1 MANSMGTRADRIEDK
16 IMAFQRKYYLNIFIR
31 GTILT
36 LTILI
41 LYFLLASFL
50 EYAFWL
56 GKWPRLFIFLSF
68 FGVALFC
75 FVRFLRNPFRWWILK
90 KGLAEDESAR
100 IIGLGIPSIND
111 RLLNLLQLRQQG
123 NSSLAIASIEQKT
136 SLLQGYSFDSV
147 VDIGENKKYLKY
159 LAIPFIATLLTII
172 FNHSIITNSTERIVN
187 FQREFTPQAPFTF
200 VVLNSNLTAFYNEDF
215 ELNVKLSGGAIPDK
229 LYILMGAQR
238 LKLLPSQNE
247 NEFTHTFQN
256 IQEPLSFQL
265 EGAGF
270 YSTTFSIKIANRPEL
285 SRLAV
290 SIEYPKYINRKNE
303 EIQNAGNLD
312 IPEGAILQ
320 WNLNTNNAQNASMLF
335 TKDSLSKPF
344 QNTDKQYFTL
354 KERFLESDG
363 YEIILANENS
373 NNKDRIAYSITVI
386 KDQYPQISVNNFKD
400 SVLYKR
406 VIVGGSIADD
416 YGITEMK
423 LHYQLMDDK
432 QNEVFKKSI
441 VIPVF
446 RDQLQQSFFYNWSLD
461 SIQLKAG
468 YQLDYYLQVWDNDGV
483 NGRKSTRSS
492 TYSFLVPTHDD
503 LITEIDKSRSQTE
516 KQIEQNAKKA
526 NNLHEKVEEAFQQIK
541 GKQNLDWQDRKMMED
556 IIQQKQSLDQQLEK
570 MKEQNKL
577 LNEKKDAFTEQD
589 ERIREK
595 AEQLQKL
602 MDELLDEET
611 KKLFE
616 ELQKLLR
623 ENADPNDIR
632 KALDKIRQDTNN
644 MEKELER
651 TLELFKQLQY
661 EYKFDQAIE
670 ELKKQIENQ
679 EEVLEKTETQEKKS
693 ESDKNQNQES
703 TNQENQELAKEQEK
717 AKEDFEKATDKFE
730 ELREL
735 SKELDEGEEDV
746 PSEEDT
752 QDVSQDQQESQEQL
766 EQNSPSKSKESQK
779 QAVDKMKKMQQ
790 KMESSQSTNAM
801 EIDMENLES
810 LRQILHGL
818 IKLSFDQESMIKS
831 FGELAQSDPRFNTIA
846 QKQLKLK
853 DDAKV
858 LEDSLL
864 ALAKRD
870 PFMGAVITKEVSNLN
885 DHLDKTIENNK
896 ERRRAQAANEMQL
909 SMTSLNNLALMLD
922 SHYDMMMQMMAN
934 AKPSMKPGKKKGGKE
949 QSLSQMQQML
959 NDRIKELKGSGKSGR
974 ELSEE
979 LAQMA
984 AEQERIRKAL
994 QEMQEKMKNEGSTP
1008 GGDLPSKMEQ
1018 TEMDLVNKQLTDL
1031 MIKRQ
1036 QDILT
1041 RLLETEKSMREQD
1054 LDEERKGETAK
1065 DYNSEEMP
1073 KAFEEFLRLKEKEV
1087 ELLKTVPPKLY
1098 PYYKK
1103 EVSEYFKRIGNQ

>member
-1 MANSMGTRADRIEDK
+1 MANSMGTRAYGIENK
-16 IMAFQRKYYLNIFIR
+16 IKAFQRKYYLNIFIR
-31 GTILT
+31 GVILT
-36 LTILI
+36 CSILI

-56 GKWPRLFIFLSF
+56 GRWPRLFIFLSF

-75 FVRFLRNPFRWWILK
+75 FVRFLRDPFRWWFLK

-100 IIGLGIPSIND
+100 IIGNGIPSIND

-123 NSSLAIASIEQKT
+123 NSSLAIASIEQR
-136 SLLQGYSFDSV
+136 SSFLQDYPFDSV
-147 VDIGENKKYLKY
+147 VDIRENKRYLKY

-172 FNHSIITNSTERIVN
+172 FNHSIITSSTERIVN
-187 FQREFTPQAPFTF
+187 FRQEFAPQAPFTF
-200 VVLNSNLTAFYNEDF
+200 LVLNPNLTAFYNEDF
-215 ELNVKLSGGAIPDK
+215 TLTVKLSGKAIPDK
-229 LYILMGAQR
+229 LYILMGTQR

-247 NEFTHTFQN
+247 NEYTYTFQN
-256 IQEPLSFQL
+256 IQKPINFQL

-270 YSTTFSIKIANRPEL
+270 YSTTYSIRIANRPEL

-290 SIEYPKYINRKNE
+290 VIEYPKYINRKNE
-303 EIQNAGNLD
+303 EILNAGNLD
-312 IPEGAILQ
+312 VPEGSILK
-320 WNLNTNNAQNASMLF
+320 WKLNTNSAQNASIHF
-335 TKDSLSKPF
+335 HKDSLSKPF
-344 QNTDKQYFTL
+344 QNTDKQFFTL

-373 NNKDRIAYSITVI
+373 NNKDRIAYSINVI
-386 KDQYPQISVNNFKD
+386 KDQYPQVAVNNFKD

-406 VIVGGSIADD
+406 VILGGSIADD

-432 QNEVFKKSI
+432 QHEVFKKSI

-461 SIQLKAG
+461 SIQVKAG

-516 KQIEQNAKKA
+516 KQIDQNAKKA
-526 NNLHEKVEEAFQQIK
+526 TDLHEKVEEAFQQIK
-541 GKQNLDWQDRKMMED
+541 GKQNLDWQDKKMMED
-556 IIQQKQSLDQQLEK
+556 IIQQKQSLDQQIEK

-632 KALDKIRQDTNN
+632 KTLDKIRQDTNN

-651 TLELFKQLQY
+651 TLELFKELQY

-679 EEVLEKTETQEKKS
+679 EQVLEKTEALEK
-693 ESDKNQNQES
+693 ESNKNQSQE
-703 TNQENQELAKEQEK
+703 NANQELAKEQEK
-717 AKEDFEKATDKFE
+717 AKEDFEKATEKFD

-735 SKELDEGEEDV
+735 GKELDKGEEDV
-746 PSEEDT
+746 PGEEDS
-752 QDVSQDQQESQEQL
+752 QDVNQDQQESQEKL

-790 KMESSQSTNAM
+790 KMESTQSANAI

-818 IKLSFDQESMIKS
+818 IKLSFDQEGMLKS

-846 QKQLKLK
+846 QNQLKLK

-870 PFMGAVITKEVSNLN
+870 PFMGAVVTKEVSELN
-885 DHLDKTIENNK
+885 DHLDKAIENNK

-922 SHYDMMMQMMAN
+922 SHYDMMMQMIAN

-959 NDRIKELKGSGKSGR
+959 NERIKELKGSGKSGR

-994 QEMQEKMKNEGSTP
+994 QEMQEKMKNEGTTP

>member
-1 MANSMGTRADRIEDK
+1 MGTRADRIEDK
-16 IMAFQRKYYLNIFIR
+16 IKAFQRKYYLNIFIR

-36 LTILI
+36 CSILI

-50 EYAFWL
+50 EYALWL

-68 FGVALFC
+68 FGIALFC
-75 FVRFLRNPFRWWILK
+75 FARFLRDPFRWWIFK

-100 IIGLGIPSIND
+100 IIGQGIPSIND

-123 NSSLAIASIEQKT
+123 NSSLAMASIEQKT
-136 SLLQGYSFDSV
+136 DLLQNYAFDTV
-147 VDIGENKKYLKY
+147 VDIRENRRYLKY
-159 LAIPFIATLLTII
+159 LAIPFIATLLTIV
-172 FNHSIITNSTERIVN
+172 FNHSIITGSTERIVN
-187 FQREFTPQAPFTF
+187 FRQEFAPKAPFSFT
-200 VVLNSNLTAFYNEDF
+200 VVNTSLTAFYNEDF
-215 ELNVKLSGGAIPDK
+215 TLNVSLSGEAIPDK
-229 LYILMGAQR
+229 LYILIGNQR
-238 LKLLPSQNE
+238 LKLLSGQNA
-247 NEFTHTFQN
+247 NEYAHTFQN
-256 IQEPLSFQL
+256 IQEPVTFQL

-270 YSTTFSIKIANRPEL
+270 FSTTYTITIANRPEL

-303 EIQNAGNLD
+303 EILNAGNLD
-312 IPEGAILQ
+312 VPEGSILQ
-320 WNLNTNNAQNASMLF
+320 WSLNTNNAQNASILF
-335 TKDSLSKPF
+335 GKDSISKPL
-344 QNTDKQYFTL
+344 QNTDKQYFTI
-354 KERFLESDG
+354 KERFLEPDA
-363 YEIILANENS
+363 YEIILTNENS
-373 NNKDRIAYSITVI
+373 QNKERLAYSINVI
-386 KDQYPQISVNNFKD
+386 KDQYPQLSVNNFKD

-416 YGITEMK
+416 YGITEMR
-423 LHYQLMDDK
+423 LHYQLVDDK
-432 QNEVFKKSI
+432 QNEVFRKSI
-441 VIPVF
+441 PIPIF
-446 RDQLQQSFFYNWSLD
+446 KGQLQQSFFYNWSLD

-483 NGRKSTRSS
+483 NGRKSTRSG
-492 TYSFLVPTHDD
+492 TYSFLVPTRDD

-526 NNLHEKVEEAFQQIK
+526 TNLHEKVEEVLQQIK
-541 GKQNLDWQDRKMMED
+541 GKQNLDWQDKKMIED
-556 IIQQKQSLDQQLEK
+556 IIQQKQSLDQQVEK

-632 KALDKIRQDTNN
+632 RKLDKIRQDSKN

-679 EEVLEKTETQEKKS
+679 EQVLEKTEGLEK
-693 ESDKNQNQES
+693 EQGKNQSGEKANE
-703 TNQENQELAKEQEK
+703 ELAKEQEK
-717 AKEDFEKATDKFE
+717 AKQEFEKATEKFE

-735 SKELDEGEEDV
+735 GKELDEKEEDI

-752 QDVSQDQQESQEQL
+752 QDVRQDQQDSQEQL

-779 QAVDKMKKMQQ
+779 QAIDKMKKMQQ
-790 KMESSQSTNAM
+790 KMESMQSANAM

-818 IKLSFDQESMIKS
+818 IKLSFDQEGMIKS
-831 FGELAQSDPRFNTIA
+831 FSDLAQSDPRFNTIA

-853 DDAKV
+853 DDSKV

-870 PFMGAVITKEVSNLN
+870 PFMGAVVTKEISELN
-885 DHLDKTIENNK
+885 DHLDKAIENNK

-934 AKPSMKPGKKKGGKE
+934 AKPSMKQGKKKGKQ
-949 QSLSQMQQML
+949 QSLSEMQQML

-994 QEMQEKMKNEGSTP
+994 QEMQEKMKDEGATP

>member
-16 IMAFQRKYYLNIFIR
+16 IKAFQRKYYLNIFIR

-36 LTILI
+36 LSILI

-68 FGVALFC
+68 FGIALFC
-75 FVRFLRNPFRWWILK
+75 FIRFLRDPFRWWILK
-90 KGLAEDESAR
+90 RGLAEDESAR
-100 IIGLGIPSIND
+100 IIGQGIPSIND
-111 RLLNLLQLRQQG
+111 RLLNLLQLRQQE

-136 SLLQGYSFDSV
+136 SLLQAYSFDSV
-147 VDIGENKKYLKY
+147 VHIGENKKYLKY
-159 LAIPFIATLLTII
+159 LALPFIATLLTII
-172 FNHSIITNSTERIVN
+172 FNHSIITSSTERIVH
-187 FQREFTPQAPFTF
+187 FRQEYAPQAPFTF
-200 VVLNSNLTAFYNEDF
+200 EVLNPTLTAFYNEDF
-215 ELNVKLSGGAIPDK
+215 TLSIKLSGSAIPDK

-238 LKLLPSQNE
+238 LKLLAAQNE

-256 IQEPLSFQL
+256 IQQPVSFQL

-270 YSTTFSIKIANRPEL
+270 YSPTYTVTIANRPEL
-285 SRLAV
+285 ARLAV

-303 EIQNAGNLD
+303 EILNAGNLD
-312 IPEGAILQ
+312 IPEGSVLQ
-320 WNLNTNNAQNASMLF
+320 WKLNTNNAQNARILF
-335 TKDSLSKPF
+335 NKDSLSKPF
-344 QNTDKQYFTL
+344 ENTDKQYFTL

-363 YEIILANENS
+363 YEIILTNENS
-373 NNKDRIAYSITVI
+373 NNKDRIAYSINVI

-423 LHYQLMDDK
+423 LHYQLLDDK
-432 QNEVFKKSI
+432 QNEVYKKSI
-441 VIPVF
+441 PIPVF
-446 RDQLQQSFFYNWSLD
+446 KGQLQQSFFYNWSLD

-483 NGRKSTRSS
+483 NGRKSTRSGS
-492 TYSFLVPTHDD
+492 YSFLVPTHDE

-526 NNLHEKVEEAFQQIK
+526 TNLHEKVEEAFQQIK
-541 GKQNLDWQDRKMMED
+541 GKQNLDWQDKKMMED
-556 IIQQKQSLDQQLEK
+556 IIQQKQSLDQQVEK

-623 ENADPNDIR
+623 ENADPDDIR
-632 KALDKIRQDTNN
+632 RMLDKIRQDTNN

-651 TLELFKQLQY
+651 TLELFKQVQY

-679 EEVLEKTETQEKKS
+679 EQVLEKTEALEKEQEKGQ
-693 ESDKNQNQES
+693 SDEK
-703 TNQENQELAKEQEK
+703 ENQELAKEQEK
-717 AKEDFEKATDKFE
+717 AKEEFEKATEKFD

-735 SKELDEGEEDV
+735 GKELDEKEEDV

-752 QDVSQDQQESQEQL
+752 QDVSQDQQDSQEQL

-779 QAVDKMKKMQQ
+779 QAIDKMQKMQQ
-790 KMESSQSTNAM
+790 KMESTQSANAM

-818 IKLSFDQESMIKS
+818 IKLSFDQEGMIKS
-831 FGELAQSDPRFNTIA
+831 FSDLAQSDPRFNTIA
-846 QKQLKLK
+846 QQQLKLK

-870 PFMGAVITKEVSNLN
+870 PFMGAVVTKEVSELN
-885 DHLDKTIENNK
+885 DHLDKAIENNK

-934 AKPSMKPGKKKGGKE
+934 AKPSMKPGKKKGKQ

-959 NDRIKELKGSGKSGR
+959 NERIKELKGSGKSGR

-979 LAQMA
+979 LAEMA

-1065 DYNSEEMP
+1065 EYSEDEIP

>member
-1 MANSMGTRADRIEDK
+1 METRADRIEDK
-16 IMAFQRKYYLNIFIR
+16 IKAFQKKYYLNLFIR
-31 GTILT
+31 GAILT

-56 GKWPRLFIFLSF
+56 GRWPRLFIFLSF
-68 FGVALFC
+68 IGIAIYC
-75 FVRFLRNPFRWWILK
+75 FVRFLQDPFRWWILK

-100 IIGLGIPSIND
+100 IIGRGIPSIND
-111 RLLNLLQLRQQG
+111 RLLNLLQLKQQA
-123 NSSLAIASIEQKT
+123 NTSLAIASIEQKT
-136 SLLQGYSFDSV
+136 SILKDFSFESV
-147 VDIGENKKYLKY
+147 VDMGENKRYLKY
-159 LAIPFIATLLTII
+159 LAIPFLATLLTIL
-172 FNHSIITNSTERIVN
+172 FNHSIITSSTERIVN
-187 FQREFTPQAPFTF
+187 FRQDFAPEAPFTF
-200 VVLNSNLTAFYNEDF
+200 SILNPELTAFYNEDF
-215 ELNVKLSGGAIPDK
+215 TLTVQLVGDAIPDR
-229 LYILMGAQR
+229 LYILIGAQR
-238 LKLLPSQNE
+238 LKLIASKENANE
-247 NEFTHTFQN
+247 YSYTFQN
-256 IQEPLSFQL
+256 IQEPMRFQL

-270 YSTTFSIKIANRPEL
+270 FSPTYSLVIANRPEI
-285 SRLAV
+285 SKLAV
-290 SIEYPKYINRKNE
+290 AIEFPRYIKRKNE
-303 EIQNAGNLD
+303 EIINAGNLE
-312 IPEGAILQ
+312 IPEGSVLE
-320 WNLNTNNAQNASMLF
+320 WRLNTNNTEKASILF
-335 TKDSLSKPF
+335 TNDSIQKPL
-344 QNTDKQYFTL
+344 QDTDKQLFTL
-354 KERFLESDG
+354 RERFIESVG
-363 YEIILANENS
+363 YEIFLGNEQS
-373 NNKDRIAYSITVI
+373 ANKDRIAYTINVI

-400 SVLYKR
+400 SILYKN

-423 LHYQLMDDK
+423 LQYHVYDD
-432 QNEVFKKSI
+432 QQHELYKKSI
-441 VIPVF
+441 VIPIYK
-446 RDQLQQSFFYNWSLD
+446 DQLQQSFFYNWSLD

-492 TYSFLVPTHDD
+492 TYSFLVPTRDD
-503 LITEIDKSRSQTE
+503 LITEIDKSRLQTE
-516 KQIEQNAKKA
+516 NQFEQNSKKA
-526 NNLHEKVEEAFQQIK
+526 TQLHEKVEEAYQQIK
-541 GKQNLDWQDRKMMED
+541 GKQNLDWQDKKMMED
-556 IIQQKQSLDQQLEK
+556 IIEQKQSLDQLVEK
-570 MKEQNKL
+570 MNEQNKL
-577 LNEKKDAFTEQD
+577 LNEKRDSFTEQD

-602 MDELLDEET
+602 MDQLLDEET

-623 ENADPNDIR
+623 ENADPSEIQ
-632 KALDKIRQDTNN
+632 KTLDKIRQDTNN
-644 MEKELER
+644 LEKELER
-651 TLELFKQLQY
+651 TLEIFKELQY
-661 EYKFDQAIE
+661 DYKFDQAIE

-679 EEVLEKTETQEKKS
+679 EQVLEKTEALEKES
-693 ESDKNQNQES
+693 ELAKNQSQE
-703 TNQENQELAKEQEK
+703 NENQELAKEQEK
-717 AKEDFEKATDKFE
+717 AKEDFEKAAEKFE

-735 SKELDEGEEDV
+735 GKELDKGEKDV
-746 PSEEDT
+746 PGEEDT
-752 QDVSQDQQESQEQL
+752 QDVSQDQQESQEML

-779 QAVDKMKKMQQ
+779 QAIEKMKKMAQT
-790 KMESSQSTNAM
+790 MESNQSANAM
-801 EIDMENLES
+801 EIDMANLES

-818 IKLSFDQESMIKS
+818 IKLSFDQERMLKS

-846 QKQLKLK
+846 QQQLKLK

-864 ALAKRD
+864 ALAKKD
-870 PFMGAVITKEVSNLN
+870 PFMGAVVTKEISELN
-885 DHLDKTIENNK
+885 DHLDKVIENNK
-896 ERRRAQAANEMQL
+896 ERRRSQAANEMQL

-994 QEMQEKMKNEGSTP
+994 QEMQEKMKNEGTTP

-1065 DYNSEEMP
+1065 DHNTEEIP
-1073 KAFEEFLRLKEKEV
+1073 EAFKEFLRLKEKEV
-1087 ELLKTVPPKLY
+1087 ELLKTIPPKLY

>member
-1 MANSMGTRADRIEDK
+1 MGTRADRIEDK
-16 IMAFQRKYYLNIFIR
+16 IKAFQRKYYLNIFIR
-31 GTILT
+31 GAILT
-36 LTILI
+36 FSILI

-56 GKWPRLFIFLSF
+56 GTIPRLLIFLSF

-75 FVRFLRNPFRWWILK
+75 FIRFLRDPFRWWILK

-100 IIGLGIPSIND
+100 IIGQGIPSIND

-123 NSSLAIASIEQKT
+123 SSSLAIASIEQKT
-136 SLLQGYSFDSV
+136 SLLRDYSFDSV
-147 VDIGENKKYLKY
+147 IDFRENKKYFKY

-172 FNHSIITNSTERIVN
+172 FNHSIITSSTERIVN
-187 FQREFTPQAPFTF
+187 FGQEFAPKAPFTF
-200 VVLNSNLTAFYNEDF
+200 SVLNANLTAFYNEDF
-215 ELNVKLSGGAIPDK
+215 TLNVKLSGTAIPDK
-229 LYILMGAQR
+229 LYILMGSQR
-238 LKLLPSQNE
+238 LKLVAGQTE
-247 NEFTHTFQN
+247 NEYTHTFQN
-256 IQEPLSFQL
+256 IQEPIRFQL

-270 YSTTFSIKIANRPEL
+270 FSTTYTIAIANRPEL

-303 EIQNAGNLD
+303 EILNAGNLD
-312 IPEGAILQ
+312 IPEGSVLQ
-320 WNLNTNNAQNASMLF
+320 WKLNTNNAQNASILF
-335 TKDSLSKPF
+335 SKDSLLKPL
-344 QNTDKQYFTL
+344 QNTDNQYFTL
-354 KERFLESDG
+354 KERFLESDA

-373 NNKDRIAYSITVI
+373 NNKDRIAYAINVI

-423 LHYQLMDDK
+423 LHYQLLDDK
-432 QNEVFKKSI
+432 QNEIFKKSI
-441 VIPVF
+441 PISVF

-492 TYSFLVPTHDD
+492 TYSFLVPTHDE

-526 NNLHEKVEEAFQQIK
+526 NNLHEKVEEAYQQIK
-541 GKQNLDWQDRKMMED
+541 GKQNLDWQDKKMMED
-556 IIQQKQSLDQQLEK
+556 IIQQKSNLDQQVEK

-577 LNEKKDAFTEQD
+577 LNEKKEAFTEQD

-632 KALDKIRQDTNN
+632 KMLDKIRQDTNN
-644 MEKELER
+644 LEKELER

-661 EYKFDQAIE
+661 EYKFDQAID

-679 EEVLEKTETQEKKS
+679 TEVLEKTEALEKETDQNQSQEKS
-693 ESDKNQNQES
+693 SQD
-703 TNQENQELAKEQEK
+703 LAKEQEQ
-717 AKEDFEKATDKFE
+717 AKEEFEKATEKFE

-735 SKELDEGEEDV
+735 AKDLDENQEDV

-752 QDVSQDQQESQEQL
+752 QDVSQDQQESQEML

-779 QAVDKMKKMQQ
+779 QAIEKMQKMQQ
-790 KMESSQSTNAM
+790 KMESMQSGNAM

-810 LRQILHGL
+810 LRQILHGI
-818 IKLSFDQESMIKS
+818 IKLSFDQERMLKS
-831 FGELAQSDPRFNTIA
+831 FGELAQSDPRFNTLA
-846 QKQLKLK
+846 QEQLKLK

-864 ALAKRD
+864 ALAKKD
-870 PFMGAVITKEVSNLN
+870 PFMGAVITKEVSELN
-885 DHLDKTIENNK
+885 DHLDKAIENNK
-896 ERRRAQAANEMQL
+896 ERKRAQAANEMQL

-922 SHYDMMMQMMAN
+922 SHYDMMMNMMAN
-934 AKPSMKPGKKKGGKE
+934 AKPSMKKGKKKGQS

-959 NDRIKELKGSGKSGR
+959 NQRIEELKGSGKSGR

-994 QEMQEKMKNEGSTP
+994 QEMQEKMKNEGNTP

-1065 DYNSEEMP
+1065 DYNSEEIP

-1087 ELLKTVPPKLY
+1087 ELLKTIPPKLY

-1103 EVSEYFKRIGNQ
+1103 EVSDYFKRIGNQ